1 MTSIGKRSSVFP
13 VETRLVVPGTKPRL
27 KFKMPLNQQRGND
40 DSTPCS
46 CRRPLN
52 DPLGMSGCDL
62 FCFVLSFF
70 FLKKKKQNNLFRP
83 KPTPSEVADT
93 PKEWLRAVHTDIKH
107 MRSLKTKT
115 GLNKREIAQTMKA
128 CLIKIGA
135 CVESVIAKRK
145 QAKVSK
151 EVKVVSA
158 EVSPFIPSLY
168 IYVHIE

>member
-1 MTSIGKRSSVFP
+1 
-13 VETRLVVPGTKPRL
+13 
-27 KFKMPLNQQRGND
+27 
-40 DSTPCS
+40 
-46 CRRPLN
+46 
-52 DPLGMSGCDL
+52 
-62 FCFVLSFF
+62 
-70 FLKKKKQNNLFRP
+70 
-83 KPTPSEVADT
+83 
-93 PKEWLRAVHTDIKH
+93 